1 MFTPVQEL
9 RSGMASTGIGER
21 LRSAREALGLSLEE
35 IENVTRIRR
44 SFLVAL
50 EQESFDVLPGPAYAR
65 GFLRT
70 YARYLGIPSEELLD
84 LYPSPSIGARSS
96 ANLHLESS
104 VEVRITP
111 AARLSPARRVLVGAG
126 ILVGLAVLVLGVVLY
141 GQIRQFAETPAS
153 SPGPPAPQAGPA
165 RPSATPPSRSLSTA
179 PPAPP
184 HASVVLPAPAKNT
197 GPAAPQPAPA
207 PTRPQ
212 PPSSPLSQTLSVVPG
227 TSPKP
232 PAAPG
237 PGAAPGAVPTVP
249 PPAPAK
255 GPASTPAPGAP
266 PATGKAPASGP
277 APPVPPAPPLN
288 VTVTASAYSWVRT
301 VADGATVFEGFVNAG
316 DKQVWAAKRTLTVKV
331 GNASAVDISLNGKSL
346 GRLGAAG
353 EVYEHTFS
361 TGPATP

>member
-1 MFTPVQEL
+1 MFTPMQEL

-50 EQESFDVLPGPAYAR
+50 EQESFDVLPGPTYTR

-70 YARYLGIPSEELLD
+70 YAGYLGIPSEDLLD
-84 LYPSPSIGARSS
+84 LYPSPSIGARSGPV
-96 ANLHLESS
+96 LHRESS

-111 AARLSPARRVLVGAG
+111 ATRLSPARRALVGAG
-126 ILVGLAVLVLGVVLY
+126 ILVALAVVVLGVVLY
-141 GQIRQFAETPAS
+141 EQIRQFAETPAS
-153 SPGPPAPQAGPA
+153 SPGLPVPQTGPSKPPTA
-165 RPSATPPSRSLSTA
+165 PPSRPLTTA
-179 PPAPP
+179 PPAAPP
-184 HASVVLPAPAKNT
+184 AAIVSPAPGGKT
-197 GPAAPQPAPA
+197 GPALPQPAAVP
-207 PTRPQ
+207 PRGQ
-212 PPSSPLSQTLSVVPG
+212 PPSPPPGPAPSVVQG

-232 PAAPG
+232 PATLSPG
-237 PGAAPGAVPTVP
+237 VAPGAAPTVP
-249 PPAPAK
+249 PPGPANP
-255 GPASTPAPGAP
+255 PASTSAPGAP
-266 PATGKAPASGP
+266 PASGKAPATGP
-277 APPVPPAPPLN
+277 TPQTPPAPPLH
-288 VTVTASAYSWVRT
+288 VIVTASAYSWVRT

>member
-9 RSGMASTGIGER
+9 RNGMASTGIGER

-70 YARYLGIPSEELLD
+70 YASYLGIPSEDVLD
-84 LYPSPSIGARSS
+84 LYPSPSIGARSGPI
-96 ANLHLESS
+96 LHRESS

-111 AARLSPARRVLVGAG
+111 GTRLSPARRALVGAG
-126 ILVGLAVLVLGVVLY
+126 ILVALAVVVIGVVLY
-141 GQIRQFAETPAS
+141 EQIRQFAETPAP
-153 SPGPPAPQAGPA
+153 SPGLPAPQAGPSK
-165 RPSATPPSRSLSTA
+165 PSGVSPSRSLTTA
-179 PPAPP
+179 PPAAPP
-184 HASVVLPAPAKNT
+184 PAVVPSGKNT
-197 GPAAPQPAPA
+197 GPAPPPAPIPPRA
-207 PTRPQ
+207 Q
-212 PPSSPLSQTLSVVPG
+212 PPSPPPGRTPSVVQG

-232 PAAPG
+232 PATPG
-237 PGAAPGAVPTVP
+237 PGAAPGAVPPAP
-249 PPAPAK
+249 PP
-255 GPASTPAPGAP
+255 GPANAPTSTPAPGVP
-266 PATGKAPASGP
+266 PASGKAPTPGP
-277 APPVPPAPPLN
+277 ASPTPPAPPLH
-288 VTVTASAYSWVRT
+288 VIVTASAYSWVRT

-361 TGPATP
+361 TQPTTP

>member
-9 RSGMASTGIGER
+9 RNGMASTGIGER

-84 LYPSPSIGARSS
+84 LYPSPSVGARSG
-96 ANLHLESS
+96 ATLHLESS

-111 AARLSPARRVLVGAG
+111 AGRLSSARRVLVGAG
-126 ILVGLAVLVLGVVLY
+126 ILVGLAVVVLGVVLY

-165 RPSATPPSRSLSTA
+165 RPSVPSPSRSLTTTPPA
-179 PPAPP
+179 TRPAPALPPAPGR
-184 HASVVLPAPAKNT
+184 NT
-197 GPAAPQPAPA
+197 GSAQPQPQPV
-207 PTRPQ
+207 PPRPK
-212 PPSSPLSQTLSVVPG
+212 PPSSPSGQTPSVVQG

-232 PAAPG
+232 PAVPG
-237 PGAAPGAVPTVP
+237 PGAAPGAAP
-249 PPAPAK
+249 PVQPPGPAP
-255 GPASTPAPGAP
+255 TPAAGAP
-266 PATGKAPASGP
+266 PASGKTPASG
-277 APPVPPAPPLN
+277 APPPTAPAPPLH

-331 GNASAVDISLNGKSL
+331 GNAGAVDIALNGKSL